1 MLILLVV
8 YSLLAKIQDQ
18 IFYSTAN
25 FLGQYLSSPST
36 IHWSTAK
43 RVLKYL
49 KGTKEFGIIYR
60 RREDTSLS
68 SSTSLDLIGYTDAD
82 WASSHLSM
90 RSTSGNCFFV
100 NGCLVSWS
108 SKKQRCVAVSTT
120 EAEYVAASLAARELV
135 WLRQLLAD
143 MGHPPSSST
152 PLRCDNQSAISLT
165 KDYIQHSKSKHIA
178 IHYHYVRHEVKKGSI
193 MVEHCPSDHM
203 IADIFTKA
211 LSEARFNSLRSAL
224 GIVPSSCLTN

>member
-1 MLILLVV
+1 
-8 YSLLAKIQDQ
+8 
-18 IFYSTAN
+18 
-25 FLGQYLSSPST
+25 
-36 IHWSTAK
+36 
-43 RVLKYL
+43 
-49 KGTKEFGIIYR
+49 
-60 RREDTSLS
+60 
-68 SSTSLDLIGYTDAD
+68 
-82 WASSHLSM
+82 
-90 RSTSGNCFFV
+90 
-100 NGCLVSWS
+100 
-108 SKKQRCVAVSTT
+108 
-120 EAEYVAASLAARELV
+120 
-135 WLRQLLAD
+135 

-211 LSEARFNSLRSAL
+211 LSEARFSSLRSAL